1 MMEEKPLVR
10 AVDRALDVLLCFAK
24 EKELSLTEIAQRTS
38 LHKSTVHRL
47 LASLEH
53 KGFVARDPV
62 TEKYRLGLRIWE
74 LSANLLGGDDPASI
88 LLPEMERL
96 RDLLGETVS
105 LYIRDGLERV
115 RVQAVQSLQEIRR
128 VAPVG
133 VRMPLF
139 VGASSKV
146 LVAFGD
152 PELAEEVL
160 ADPSCPP
167 GLNREQFRQQL
178 AEIRRLGYAT
188 SVEEREPGA
197 AAVAV
202 PVFGR
207 SNRLVAALCVSGPSN
222 RMTLDVMRDQ
232 APRLMEAARR
242 MKSMLD

>member
-1 MMEEKPLVR
+1 MEEKPLVR
-10 AVDRALDVLLCFAK
+10 AVERALDVLLCFVK
-24 EKELSLTEIAQRTS
+24 EKELSLTELAQRTS

-53 KGFVARDPV
+53 KGFVTRDPV

-74 LSANLLGGDDPASI
+74 LSANLLRGDDPASI

-96 RDLLGETVS
+96 RDQLGETVS
-105 LYIRDGLERV
+105 LYIRDGLDRI
-115 RVQAVQSLQEIRR
+115 RIQAVQSLQAIRR
-128 VAPVG
+128 VAPLG
-133 VRMPLF
+133 VRLPLY

-146 LVAFGD
+146 LVAFGEPD
-152 PELAEEVL
+152 LVNKVL

-167 GLNREQFRQQL
+167 ALNKEQFRQQL
-178 AEIRRLGYAT
+178 ADIRRLGYAT

-207 SNRLVAALCVSGPSN
+207 SGKLVAALCVSGPSN
-222 RMTLDVMRDQ
+222 RMTLDVMREQ
-232 APRLMEAARR
+232 APHVMEAARR
-242 MKSMLD
+242 MSSMLD